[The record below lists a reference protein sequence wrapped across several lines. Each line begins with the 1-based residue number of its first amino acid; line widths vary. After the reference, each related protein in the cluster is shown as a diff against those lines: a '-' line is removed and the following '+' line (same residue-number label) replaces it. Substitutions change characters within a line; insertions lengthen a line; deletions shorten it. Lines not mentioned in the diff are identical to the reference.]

1 MAMQL
6 IHRNP
11 LDLMSVLHRDVDRLF
26 NGDAE
31 RSFVPAVDIREEP
44 QRFVVEA
51 DLPGVDAKAIDITV
65 DGDTLTIAG
74 ERRRGKADEDAEIHL
89 TERARGRFE
98 RSFRLPESAA
108 SEGFSA
114 DYSSGVLTIAI
125 PKTERAIPYRIEV
138 TAN

>member
-1 MAMQL
+1 MQL

-26 NGDAE
+26 NGDAG
-31 RSFVPAVDIREEP
+31 RSFVPSVDIREEA

-65 DGDTLTIAG
+65 DGDTLTISG
-74 ERRRGKADEDAEIHL
+74 ERKHTQADEAAEVHL
-89 TERARGRFE
+89 TERAQGRFA

-114 DYSSGVLTIAI
+114 DYNGGVLTIAI
-125 PKTERAIPYRIEV
+125 PKSEKAIPYRIEV